1 MRRRRGTAG
10 STIVIALLA
19 GAAAMA
25 PFLVWSVEPLVPAAL
40 LAFAA
45 LVPCLLPF
53 MARGRVRWAWL
64 AVSLALFVAWY
75 QADRSSRSGVTRASD
90 ERLTKALQKASDA
103 CDRDVTRAEARFD
116 DRVDRMARYAE
127 RLIRATSSTNPEKT
141 LSRFRQVV
149 LRDRVLAL
157 SDGALEF
164 LSERHTGEPPRA
176 TVAGIPAGVY
186 AAYRKA
192 TCDRFLARYQG
203 LILAAID
210 DVGRFGVPDSG
221 LGTFV
226 KRISDPDRAE
236 EAARRLDRM
245 ARQLPI
251 VPQGGSP

>member
-10 STIVIALLA
+10 SAFLIALVA
-19 GAAAMA
+19 GAVAFA

-75 QADRSSRSGVTRASD
+75 QADASSRSGVTRASD
-90 ERLTKALQKASDA
+90 ERLTKALKEAADA
-103 CDRDVTRAEARFD
+103 GDGDITRAEARFD
-116 DRVDRMARYAE
+116 DRMDRMARYAE
-127 RLIRATSSTNPEKT
+127 RIIRVTSSTSPEKT
-141 LSRFRQVV
+141 LSRFRQLV

-164 LSERHTGEPPRA
+164 LSERHAKEPPRA
-176 TVAGIPAGVY
+176 TVAGIPAGAY
-186 AAYRKA
+186 AAYRKT
-192 TCDRFLARYQG
+192 TCDRFRARYQG

-221 LGTFV
+221 LGAFV

-245 ARQLPI
+245 ARRLPV
-251 VPQGGSP
+251 VPQRSP